1 VLDQSLGE
9 PLEAGEAHEGDERSR
24 CARERGGVE
33 TLDVVRCERGHGR
46 REAAVRDRDAD
57 RAGNGCERR
66 DAGDDLERDAG
77 IGERER
83 LLAAAPEQKRVT
95 ALEAYDTG
103 PLAAERD
110 EHRVHL
116 VLCEAVAL
124 DSQCVRRC
132 LVDELGRDEPVIDEH
147 VACTQALEPLDRD
160 QSRVARAGADER
172 NGHESAFATAF
183 WKKSRRSS

>member
-1 VLDQSLGE
+1 
-9 PLEAGEAHEGDERSR
+9 
-24 CARERGGVE
+24 
-33 TLDVVRCERGHGR
+33 
-46 REAAVRDRDAD
+46 
-57 RAGNGCERR
+57 
-66 DAGDDLERDAG
+66 DLERDAG

-95 ALEAYDTG
+95 ALEAYDAG

-147 VACTQALEPLDRD
+147 VACTQGR
-160 QSRVARAGADER
+160 
-172 NGHESAFATAF
+172 T
-183 WKKSRRSS
+183 RRSSRASCSCSKPTCDAKRSRSHCASAGDAPAVDTATVMSPRRCRAGRMKVHSSGTSSTLQKIRRALASAKTRSPCSTS